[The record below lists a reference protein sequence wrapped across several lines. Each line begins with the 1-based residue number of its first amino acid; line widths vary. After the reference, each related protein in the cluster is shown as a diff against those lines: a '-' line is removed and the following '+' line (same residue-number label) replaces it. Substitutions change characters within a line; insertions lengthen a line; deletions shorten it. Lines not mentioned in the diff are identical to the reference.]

1 MNETDVAA
9 DPIQLR
15 EALQRKITRGTQ
27 LVNTEDLTAEQLE
40 TWARSIARL
49 SERLSDLL
57 GDPVR
62 HRVRQVLDRPS
73 VALDTKAI
81 EILRIEFG
89 YGYRELA
96 RRADMSLP
104 TVTRTIDGKSQPGPG
119 VAKGLA
125 DVWHLGVLE
134 LFDFDDETDK
144 LTPRTV
150 ESLIEVMDERD
161 LEEGSAAWIRANPEP
176 SP

>member
-9 DPIQLR
+9 DPTQLR
-15 EALQRKITRGTQ
+15 EALQRKLARGTQ
-27 LVNTEDLTAEQLE
+27 LINAEDLTAEQLE
-40 TWARSIARL
+40 AWSRSVAQL
-49 SERLSDLL
+49 SERLSNQL

-62 HRVRQVLDRPS
+62 QRVRQVLDHTS
-73 VALDTKAI
+73 VPLDTKAI

-89 YGYRELA
+89 YGYRELS
-96 RRADMSLP
+96 RLADMSLP

-134 LFDFDDETDK
+134 LFDFDGETDK

-150 ESLIEVMDERD
+150 ESLLAVMDERD
-161 LEEGSAAWIRANPEP
+161 LEEGSAAWIRANPQGLD
-176 SP
+176 